1 MHLMYGTFTKTTL
14 EIFSISALTIEII
27 RKDLLEI
34 REPINLDDESYYYLV
49 LLSQIFSRQIDK
61 SIIYLVLYSILPK
74 II

>member
-1 MHLMYGTFTKTTL
+1 M
-14 EIFSISALTIEII
+14 TIEII

>member
-1 MHLMYGTFTKTTL
+1 MYGTFTKTTL

>member
-1 MHLMYGTFTKTTL
+1 MYGTFTKTTL

-34 REPINLDDESYYYLV
+34 REPINLDDEADYYLV